1 MPGTLNLLESPLP
14 KRSKALGKPTVS
26 ALLNG
31 HTVVL
36 SSKSLYPWICVV
48 LIFGQ
53 GQLLCKSHKWS
64 RCIV

>member
-14 KRSKALGKPTVS
+14 KRSKALGKRTVF

-31 HTVVL
+31 HTVML
-36 SSKSLYPWICVV
+36 SSKSLYPWICVA

-53 GQLLCKSHKWS
+53 RQLLCKSHKWS